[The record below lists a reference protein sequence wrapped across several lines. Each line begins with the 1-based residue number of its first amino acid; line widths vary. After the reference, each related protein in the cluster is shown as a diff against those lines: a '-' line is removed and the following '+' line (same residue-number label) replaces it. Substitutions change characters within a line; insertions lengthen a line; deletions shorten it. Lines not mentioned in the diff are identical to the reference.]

1 MGAYPEARLVTPSEN
16 NHFFGYY
23 DKSPWDSTGRYL
35 LAMQVDFIDRPPT
48 SDDRVAV
55 GMVDLEDG
63 GRWIPLAETSV
74 WNWQQGT
81 MLRWMPTAPDR
92 LIIHNDREGD
102 AYVSVVRDVHSG
114 ETRVLPMPIY
124 AVSNDGRSAVT
135 LNFSRVNR
143 TRPGYGYVGVPDRW
157 ESNPHPDE
165 DGIYWMDLETGDHRL
180 IVSLAQIAAFR
191 PDDTMRDGQHWFN
204 HLQFNTD
211 DSRFLFLHRWQ
222 VGGGR
227 LTRLFTANPDGSDIC
242 CVSDHEMTS
251 HFDWR
256 DPEWILAWAR
266 RHDVGDRYF
275 LLRDR
280 SEDLSIVGDGILTS
294 DGHCSYGP
302 DRRWFLTDTYP
313 APKTHKRTLLLY
325 RPEDDLR
332 VDLGQF
338 YSPPE
343 ITGEIRCDLHPR
355 WNRDGT
361 QVCFDS
367 VHEGHRGMYVIDV
380 RDIVEGR
387 VVPGGAY
394 V

>member
-1 MGAYPEARLVTPSEN
+1 MGAYPEARAVTPSQN
-16 NHFFGYY
+16 HHFFGYY
-23 DKSPWDSTGRYL
+23 DKSPWDATGRYL
-35 LAMQVDFIDRPPT
+35 LAPRVGFIDRPPT
-48 SDDRVAV
+48 SDDRLVV
-55 GMVDLEDG
+55 GMVDLEEGD
-63 GRWIPLAETSV
+63 RWIPLAETSV

-92 LIIHNDREGD
+92 LIIYNDREDD
-102 AYVSVVRDVHSG
+102 AYVSVVRDVHTG
-114 ETRVLPMPIY
+114 ETRVLPRPVY

-143 TRPGYGYVGVPDRW
+143 TRPGYGYEGVPDRW
-157 ESNPHPDE
+157 ESDPHPDE
-165 DGIYWMDLETGDHRL
+165 DGIYWMDLETGENRL
-180 IVSLAQIAAFR
+180 VVSLAQIAAFR

-204 HLQFNTD
+204 HLQYNTD

-222 VGGGR
+222 VGEGR
-227 LTRLFTANPDGSDIC
+227 LTRLFTANPDGSDLC

-256 DPEWILAWAR
+256 DSEWILAWAR
-266 RHDVGDRYF
+266 RHDIGDRYF

-280 SEDLSIVGDGILTS
+280 SDDRTVVGDGVLTS

-313 APKTHKRTLLLY
+313 DRETSKRRLLLY

-332 VDLGQF
+332 VDIGQF

-380 RDIVEGR
+380 GD
-387 VVPGGAY
+387 VVARS
-394 V
+394 

>member
-1 MGAYPEARLVTPSEN
+1 M
-16 NHFFGYY
+16 
-23 DKSPWDSTGRYL
+23 
-35 LAMQVDFIDRPPT
+35 I
-48 SDDRVAV
+48 
-55 GMVDLEDG
+55 DLEDG
-63 GRWIPLAETSV
+63 SRWIPLAETPV

-92 LIIHNDREGD
+92 LIIHNDRQGD

-114 ETRVLPMPIY
+114 ETRTLPMPVY

-157 ESNPHPDE
+157 ETDPHPEE
-165 DGIYWMDLETGDHRL
+165 DGIYWMDLETGEHRP
-180 IVSLAQIAAFR
+180 IVSLDQIASFR
-191 PDDTMRDGQHWFN
+191 TDDTMRDGQHWFN

-222 VGGGR
+222 VGEGR
-227 LTRLFTANPDGSDIC
+227 LTRLFTANPDGSDVC

-275 LLRDR
+275 LFRDR
-280 SEDLSIVGDGILTS
+280 SEEQTVVGDGILTS

-302 DRRWFLTDTYP
+302 DRHWFLTDTYP
-313 APKTHKRTLLLY
+313 DRETSKRTLLLY
-325 RPEDDLR
+325 RPEDDCR
-332 VDLGQF
+332 VEIGRF

-343 ITGEIRCDLHPR
+343 VTGEIRCDLHPR

-380 RDIVEGR
+380 GDIVS
-387 VVPGGAY
+387 GA
-394 V
+394 